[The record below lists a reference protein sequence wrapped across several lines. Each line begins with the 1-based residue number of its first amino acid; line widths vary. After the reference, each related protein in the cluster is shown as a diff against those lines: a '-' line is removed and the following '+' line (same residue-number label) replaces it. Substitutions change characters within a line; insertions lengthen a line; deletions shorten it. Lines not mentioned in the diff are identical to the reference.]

1 MINPIIFS
9 FKILGLEFALR
20 WYGVIIMLA
29 VVFVTWWTARRLS
42 RLGGDPEMIWD
53 ALLVILVAGIVGAR
67 LWYVINATLGGSRYY
82 LDNPLR
88 IFNIPEGGLHIYGA
102 FLLGGLAAYLYLRKK
117 KGDFWMLL
125 DAVAPGLL
133 IGQAIG
139 RLGNFINQELYGPP
153 TSLPWGISI
162 AAKNRIAPWN
172 DLAAYP
178 LETTRFHPT
187 FAYEMLWNLLAAG
200 LLLGIEKQWGKKL
213 KPGTTFIAWLIL
225 AGVGRFLI
233 EAFRPDQPLIPGA
246 SISFS
251 RLIAGLMALFGMLWM
266 LARYNK
272 IKLPGLSHMP
282 EKYKK

>member
-1 MINPIIFS
+1 MINPVIFS
-9 FKILGLEFALR
+9 FKILSFEFALR

-53 ALLVILVAGIVGAR
+53 ALLVILIAGIVGAR

-162 AAKNRIAPWN
+162 AAKNRMAPWN

-282 EKYKK
+282 EKYKN